1 MLLPKPPE
9 PSDRVECRQCA
20 SDQEAE
26 SFLPFSLAKQDCRK
40 RQNQD
45 WNHDKGDFTR
55 LVQDF
60 QLRTPPLARFAF
72 PAIGAMGETNWTAI
86 LNAVCVLTADTQA
99 GNTLQ
104 PSATEKDIAAASGD
118 AVYWR
123 RAFARSTW
131 LAP

>member
-1 MLLPKPPE
+1 M
-9 PSDRVECRQCA
+9 
-20 SDQEAE
+20 
-26 SFLPFSLAKQDCRK
+26 
-40 RQNQD
+40 
-45 WNHDKGDFTR
+45 
-55 LVQDF
+55 QDF

-104 PSATEKDIAAASGD
+104 PSATEKDIAAASGA

-123 RAFARSTW
+123 RAFANGQPGTLMTLD
-131 LAP
+131 LAHAPSPRKENASNSRKSPEA